1 MIPALLKGLALGLM
15 LTISVG
21 PVIFSILKQSIAN
34 GHKGGFAFIAGVSA
48 SDITLVLICNFFT
61 QIFQSAISHETVI
74 GAAGSLFLILMG
86 LYNIFF
92 KKPPKTSE
100 SNLVKKEL
108 RFRDRF
114 GIFISGYFMNTL
126 NPGVFL
132 FWFAATATILEDSQT
147 TPHPIDYRLIVFI
160 TCLLFVLSGDI
171 TKVLLANKIRTKLTP
186 HNIHIVNIISGI
198 ILAVFG
204 IVLMYSILSGNP
216 IVGH

>member
-48 SDITLVLICNFFT
+48 SDITLVLSCNFFT

-204 IVLMYSILSGNP
+204 IVLMYSILSGHP

>member
-100 SNLVKKEL
+100 SSLVKKEL

-171 TKVLLANKIRTKLTP
+171 AKVLLANKIRTKLTP

-204 IVLMYSILSGNP
+204 IVLMYSILTGNP